1 MYKGKRV
8 GAVILARMRSERL
21 PGKVMLSLKGK
32 PVLQWIVERLKNS
45 KYLDNII
52 IATSEDASCNP
63 IVEMCTRLGYDYF
76 RGSEEDILD
85 RFVRASRPYNLDAV
99 IRITG
104 DCPMVDWRIVDTL
117 ISLFFTND
125 CVYCSNVVKRTFPV
139 GFDVEVMTPSVLR
152 EADQF
157 AEGVDRQHITTY
169 IYKTHPDKY
178 KMIDLIAGEEIC
190 YPELRVTLD
199 TLEDYVVLHTLYE
212 LLWPN
217 FSVIDV
223 VETLNRIPELKQINS
238 GVEQKHF
245 LEG

>member
-1 MYKGKRV
+1 MYEGKKV

-52 IATSEDASCNP
+52 IATSDDISCDPIAS
-63 IVEMCTRLGYDYF
+63 MCTRLGYSYF

-85 RFVRASRPYNLDAV
+85 RFVKASVTYKLDAV
-99 IRITG
+99 VRITG
-104 DCPMVDWRIVDTL
+104 DCPMVDWEIVDTL
-117 ISLFFTND
+117 INLFFTNGCD
-125 CVYCSNVVKRTFPV
+125 YCSNVSRRTFPI
-139 GFDVEVMTPSVLR
+139 GLDAEVIATSIL
-152 EADQF
+152 EEINQL

-178 KMIDLIAGEEIC
+178 RMVGLIAGKELN
-190 YPELRVTLD
+190 YPKVRVTLD
-199 TLEDYVVLHTLYE
+199 TLEDYVVISILYE
-212 LLWPN
+212 LLRSN
-217 FSVIDV
+217 FSTIDV
-223 VETLNRIPELKQINS
+223 VNLLNILPELKQMNS
-238 GVEQKHF
+238 GIRQKHY